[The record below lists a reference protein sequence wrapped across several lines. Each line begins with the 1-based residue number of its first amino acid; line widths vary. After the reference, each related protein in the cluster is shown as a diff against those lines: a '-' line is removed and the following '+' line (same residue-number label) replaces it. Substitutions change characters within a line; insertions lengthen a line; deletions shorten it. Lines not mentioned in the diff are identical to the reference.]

1 MADRETF
8 QRSSDH
14 PWFVIVVAVL
24 LTKYVLRA
32 GRRYMYRVLL
42 HRSGVVCGELWLTRS
57 LPAETF
63 GVGVIFLVGE
73 KDREVFSECVSV
85 LGRHEYFEK
94 LRDVKLDSE
103 DLGNGCMGNEA
114 VT

>member
-1 MADRETF
+1 V
-8 QRSSDH
+8 S
-14 PWFVIVVAVL
+14 
-24 LTKYVLRA
+24 
-32 GRRYMYRVLL
+32 
-42 HRSGVVCGELWLTRS
+42 
-57 LPAETF
+57 
-63 GVGVIFLVGE
+63 FLVGE
-73 KDREVFSECVSV
+73 KDREVFSGCVSV

>member
-1 MADRETF
+1 M
-8 QRSSDH
+8 
-14 PWFVIVVAVL
+14 VAVH
-24 LTKYVLRA
+24 LTKICFACWQKVHVPGIVTLGLGWSA
-32 GRRYMYRVLL
+32 GN
-42 HRSGVVCGELWLTRS
+42 CGLTRPR
-57 LPAETF
+57 PADTF
-63 GVGVIFLVGE
+63 GEGGGFSGGR
-73 KDREVFSECVSV
+73 KDREIFSKCVRV